1 MCRKEVN
8 ALRGGSGNEAKNERL
23 RVRWLGS
30 AVTEL
35 QSEVAE
41 VLRTRNASEELAE
54 RSRMRSELALLK
66 GDVAEVGRS
75 IRDLGGRIAMIEAT
89 LGTIRLDIAATKERT
104 SFLSRSCADVSS
116 QVSYSPSQIL
126 QNKTDTKRK
135 KAAGDILSATR
146 LLIKSNMK

>member
-1 MCRKEVN
+1 MN

-75 IRDLGGRIAMIEAT
+75 VRDLGSRITKIEAD
-89 LGTIRLDIAATKERT
+89 LGVIRLDITTTKKHANL
-104 SFLSRSCADVSS
+104 LSSSCADVST
-116 QVSYSPSQIL
+116 QVSGFPSPML
-126 QNKTDTKRK
+126 ELNWYKREK
-135 KAAGDILSATR
+135 RLAGNTNLPRS
-146 LLIKSNMK
+146 